1 MKKLFGAVCCLV
13 AAMAYTTTAQADLV
27 AVGDV
32 LAIDFESPA
41 PVFGTGGVGTNLA
54 TGFITFDTQA
64 ADGLTAIQ
72 AFGGGIGLE
81 VANNLGKDTGLT
93 GVESNS
99 TTVSPFNETSIF
111 SDNYGAANVGNTS
124 RPDFGTLT
132 DDSNIVLTF
141 TGLNDGFTYDLTG
154 GGAFANDSFN
164 TIWTSGAATAT
175 TDSDSGSGGEFVT
188 LSGLTS
194 TGGDLSVTVTRDAV
208 QILFSAVTLEVT
220 SVPEPSS
227 LALLGLGVVG
237 LVARRRR

>member
-1 MKKLFGAVCCLV
+1 M
-13 AAMAYTTTAQADLV
+13 
-27 AVGDV
+27 
-32 LAIDFESPA
+32 
-41 PVFGTGGVGTNLA
+41 
-54 TGFITFDTQA
+54 
-64 ADGLTAIQ
+64 
-72 AFGGGIGLE
+72 
-81 VANNLGKDTGLT
+81 
-93 GVESNS
+93 
-99 TTVSPFNETSIF
+99 
-111 SDNYGAANVGNTS
+111 
-124 RPDFGTLT
+124 
-132 DDSNIVLTF
+132 
-141 TGLNDGFTYDLTG
+141 NDGFTYDLTG